1 MNCEYEIVDGV
12 LIISDGVTVIE
23 IGAFEERDDFTS
35 VVFPDSLTEI
45 GARAFAA
52 TALETVIIPG
62 GIIDLAECVFAE
74 CENLKTVV
82 LKDGL
87 ISIGEAAFENCCQLE
102 TVVLPNSLRFIWE
115 AAFEGCTKLTNINL
129 PLLKYI
135 DGHAFDGCRS
145 LPGDFAAALSPFT
158 ELSTDTVF
166 LGCTRMARKDGL
178 IVVRDLIQGYCG
190 SSHHLELPDGL
201 KLTGMCFY
209 NNPVIESL
217 KIPAP
222 YTVIPHSVC
231 WRCRNLQEVE
241 IVAPKEIQRECFC
254 ECDNLENVTSPSIQ
268 NIGAAAFKGCFNLAD
283 ADGFVKMNGILFDY
297 VGKKRKL
304 SLPDEIT
311 RISGR
316 CFEHSCIAD
325 VVFGASI
332 KVIESM
338 AFSYACVEAVTF
350 PSASEIHKDA
360 FYECMDLRKVELP
373 EHNMELLHTEA
384 FSHCVGLFEDEHA
397 ELVTAP
403 ASIRRLRKHYQLNK
417 EEE

>member
-1 MNCEYEIVDGV
+1 MNCEYEIADGV
-12 LIISDGVTVIE
+12 LIISEGVTVIE
-23 IGAFEERDDFTS
+23 IGAFEERTDFTS
-35 VVFPDSLTEI
+35 VVFPDSLKEI

-52 TALETVIIPG
+52 TALETVTIPG
-62 GIIDLAECVFAE
+62 GIIDLEECVFAE
-74 CENLKTVV
+74 CESLKSVV
-82 LKDGL
+82 LEEGL
-87 ISIGEAAFENCCQLE
+87 ISVGEAAFENCSQLE
-102 TVVLPNSLRFIWE
+102 MVVLPTTMRFIWE
-115 AAFEGCTKLTNINL
+115 AAFEGCSKLSNINL

-158 ELSTDTVF
+158 ELSTDAVF
-166 LGCTRMARKDGL
+166 FWCIKMDREDGL

-201 KLTGMCFY
+201 KLTGSCFY
-209 NNPVIESL
+209 NNPMIETL
-217 KIPAP
+217 KIPAS

-231 WRCRNLQEVE
+231 WRCRNLREVE
-241 IVAPKEIQRECFC
+241 IPSPKELQWECFC
-254 ECDNLENVTSPSIQ
+254 ECDNLEKVTIPDIR

-283 ADGFVKMNGILFDY
+283 ADGFVKVNEILFDY
-297 VGKKRKL
+297 VGKKRKV
-304 SLPDEIT
+304 SLPEEIT
-311 RISGR
+311 RVSGR
-316 CFEHSCIAD
+316 CFENSCTVDEA
-325 VVFGASI
+325 FGASI
-332 KVIESM
+332 EVIEPM
-338 AFSYACVEAVTF
+338 AFAYACVEAVTF